1 MSLVA
6 ISPEGGFARAYFAK
20 KPYLADVRG
29 GRRIFL
35 FDCVDG
41 GAASIKKRTN
51 SRLLG
56 DSSRIS

>member
-41 GAASIKKRTN
+41 GAASIKKKDKQPPVGRQ
-51 SRLLG
+51 LPH
-56 DSSRIS
+56 